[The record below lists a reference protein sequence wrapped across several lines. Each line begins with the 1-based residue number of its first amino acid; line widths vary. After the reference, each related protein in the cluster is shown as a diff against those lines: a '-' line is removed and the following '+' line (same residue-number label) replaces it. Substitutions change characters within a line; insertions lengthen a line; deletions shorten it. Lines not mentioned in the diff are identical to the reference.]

1 MTETTDTKPV
11 DVPREGEEEKT
22 KITEGNEDKGEQMN
36 AAEKIEEEVKEEGK
50 NENEN
55 EGKKEEE
62 DEKEEINEEEKKTEE
77 KKDEKE
83 DEKDEK
89 KEKEEEKEE
98 MNEKKDKKD
107 EKKEEPNET
116 NEKAEEKKEEK
127 KDDKTE
133 ETKTEVDKKE
143 EEKEEENPKGTPS
156 NENAPD
162 ETLKKDLADDT
173 QALTSSDNTEYK
185 RLSRAERIKRRRARV
200 VVSLNSLD
208 THPDGATDATG
219 NNTVVI
225 NPTNSLG
232 SIKPI
237 NPRDST
243 DFETAELSI
252 MEEIAANMSELQAA
266 NDGSQSS
273 SSSSSSSSQSR
284 SSPLANEIKLGGK
297 DGDDDEESDE
307 DNEARYQELLSAA
320 KKEDFRSLRETNCLY
335 RSGYDSE
342 GHSIVVLI
350 GSNLPGK
357 SVSLDHLLLYIIYTL
372 DQIVE
377 NDYVVAYFAASQSS
391 TNRPPFAWLRKVYRI
406 FDRKYKKNLKHLYI
420 VQPTT
425 WLKMT
430 LRFLSA
436 FVSKKV
442 WQKVQYLQSFQDI
455 YSYMSPSMLRLPTN
469 FVEKV
474 TTMHPIFGEP
484 LERTVS
490 NPALQHNGIPTI
502 VSDCI
507 TYLFDRG
514 LDKVG
519 LLRLS
524 GNRALMNE
532 YRIAYDSG
540 KKVDL
545 AECKDPHTIANL
557 LK

>member
-1 MTETTDTKPV
+1 MTETTDTNPV
-11 DVPREGEEEKT
+11 DVPREGEEENVNTVEIK
-22 KITEGNEDKGEQMN
+22 EEDKEEQKSVV
-36 AAEKIEEEVKEEGK
+36 EKVEEEEEEEKEVKE
-50 NENEN
+50 NE
-55 EGKKEEE
+55 KKEEDDDNE
-62 DEKEEINEEEKKTEE
+62 TNEIKNEEGEIKEEKDDEKEEIKEETKCEIKEEKDDQK
-77 KKDEKE
+77 

-89 KEKEEEKEE
+89 IDKKEEEEKEE
-98 MNEKKDKKD
+98 KDG
-107 EKKEEPNET
+107 NL
-116 NEKAEEKKEEK
+116 
-127 KDDKTE
+127 
-133 ETKTEVDKKE
+133 
-143 EEKEEENPKGTPS
+143 KGTPT
-156 NENAPD
+156 NE
-162 ETLKKDLADDT
+162 TVKKDSTNET
-173 QALTSSDNTEYK
+173 QTLTGGDSTEYK
-185 RLSRAERIKRRRARV
+185 RLSRAERIKRRKARV
-200 VVSLNSLD
+200 VMSLNY
-208 THPDGATDATG
+208 PDASTDGTG
-219 NNTVVI
+219 NNTIVI

-232 SIKPI
+232 SIRPI
-237 NPRDST
+237 NPSDPAE
-243 DFETAELSI
+243 FETAELSI
-252 MEEIAANMSELQAA
+252 MEEIAANMSELQSA
-266 NDGSQSS
+266 NNGSQSS
-273 SSSSSSSSQSR
+273 SSSSSSQSQTQ
-284 SSPLANEIKLGGK
+284 SSPLGTEIKLGGK
-297 DGDDDEESDE
+297 DDDDEEESDE

-320 KKEDFRSLRETNCLY
+320 KKEDFRDLRQANCLY

-372 DQIVE
+372 DSIVE

-391 TNRPPFAWLRKVYRI
+391 TNRPPFAWLRKVYKI

-425 WLKMT
+425 WLRMT

-490 NPALQHNGIPTI
+490 NPALQHNGIPII

-545 AECKDPHTIANL
+545 GECKDPHTIANL